1 MNITYLLTQDL
12 KSPSGL
18 GRYGPIASQM
28 AGSGHNVTVFALH
41 PDIRSLKERTSSSN
55 GLTVS
60 YVAAMHVQKS
70 GSDKTY
76 YSPAELVRVASNAT
90 WALTRA
96 GLSIQADII
105 HICKPHPMN
114 GVAGLVAK
122 YARGTH
128 LVLDC
133 DDYEAGSGHFESPWQ
148 RRLVAYFERTLPR
161 KVKHVTTNTSFMR
174 ENILSWGV
182 PQERI
187 TYLPNGVDRERFR
200 HSERNHTNQIR
211 DQYDLIDREV
221 ISYIGSM
228 SLASHAVDLLLEA
241 FKKLKSLRPNAVL
254 LLVGGG
260 EDFTKLQQ
268 AAQATGLAGDIH
280 FTGRIPPD
288 EIPDYYRISDVSVD
302 PVYDDQAARGRSPL
316 KLFESWACGVPI
328 VTADV
333 GDRKSLLSDPPAG
346 LLSRA
351 GDADSLARSID
362 RILENPSL
370 ADSLRSNGL
379 IQVEQYYWDVL
390 AKRLENI
397 YHAITA

>member
-12 KSPSGL
+12 GSPSGL

-28 AGSGHNVTVFALH
+28 AKSGHNVTVFALH

-70 GSDKTY
+70 GSEKTY
-76 YSPAELVRVASNAT
+76 YSPAQLFRVASNAT

-96 GLSIQADII
+96 GLSVPADII

-114 GVAGLVAK
+114 GIAGLVAK
-122 YARGTH
+122 YARRAN
-128 LVLDC
+128 LMLDC
-133 DDYEAGSGHFESPWQ
+133 DDYEAGSGHFESLSQ
-148 RRLVAYFERTLPR
+148 RKLVAYFERTLPS
-161 KVKHVTTNTSFMR
+161 KVRHITTNTSFMR

-200 HSERNHTNQIR
+200 HSEVNRINQIR

-241 FKKLKSLRPNAVL
+241 FTIIKSSRPNAVL

-260 EDFTKLQQ
+260 EDFTTLQQ

-288 EIPDYYRISDVSVD
+288 EIPDYYRLSDISVD
-302 PVYDDQAARGRSPL
+302 PVYDDKAARGRSPL

-370 ADSLRSNGL
+370 AETIRANGF

-390 AKRLENI
+390 AKRLENV
-397 YHAITA
+397 YRSITT

>member
-12 KSPSGL
+12 QSPSGL

-41 PDIRSLKERTSSSN
+41 PDIRSLKERSSSSN

-70 GSDKTY
+70 GSEKTY

-96 GLSIQADII
+96 GLSVPADII

-114 GVAGLVAK
+114 GFAGLVAK
-122 YARGTH
+122 HARRAT
-128 LVLDC
+128 LMLDC
-133 DDYEAGSGHFESPWQ
+133 DDYEAGSGHFESLSQ
-148 RRLVAYFERTLPR
+148 QKLVAYFERTLPS
-161 KVKHVTTNTSFMR
+161 KVRHVTTNTSFMR

-187 TYLPNGVDRERFR
+187 TYLPNGVDRDRFR
-200 HSERNHTNQIR
+200 HSEKKHINQIR
-211 DQYDLIDREV
+211 EQYQLINREV

-241 FKKLKSLRPNAVL
+241 FTILKSSRPKAVL

-268 AAQATGLAGDIH
+268 AARATSMAGDIH
-280 FTGRIPPD
+280 FTGRIPP
-288 EIPDYYRISDVSVD
+288 EKIPDYYRISDVSVD

-333 GDRKSLLSDPPAG
+333 GDRKSLLSNPPAG
-346 LLSRA
+346 VLSQA
-351 GDADSLARSID
+351 GDAESLARSIE
-362 RILENPSL
+362 RILENHLL
-370 ADSLRSNGL
+370 AETLRANGF
-379 IQVEQYYWDVL
+379 IQVENYYWDVL
-390 AKRLENI
+390 AKQLENI
-397 YHAITA
+397 YRSITA

>member
-12 KSPSGL
+12 HSPSGL
-18 GRYGPIASQM
+18 GRYGPIAYQM

-70 GSDKTY
+70 GSEKTY

-114 GVAGLVAK
+114 SVAGLVAK

-200 HSERNHTNQIR
+200 HSDRNHTNQIR

-228 SLASHAVDLLLEA
+228 SLASHAVDLLPESHKSGAFSNSDCLLCHTPGGAAPAAGAAAQPAPEAGESGDVSFTEDVLPSLEA
-241 FKKLKSLRPNAVL
+241 NCATCHGPMAMGGLGMTDYVTLMAGGQSGPVVVPGSPDDSPIVARMGEAHPAVL
-254 LLVGGG
+254 TGDDLQILIDWIAAGA
-260 EDFTKLQQ
+260 ED
-268 AAQATGLAGDIH
+268 
-280 FTGRIPPD
+280 
-288 EIPDYYRISDVSVD
+288 
-302 PVYDDQAARGRSPL
+302 
-316 KLFESWACGVPI
+316 
-328 VTADV
+328 
-333 GDRKSLLSDPPAG
+333 
-346 LLSRA
+346 
-351 GDADSLARSID
+351 
-362 RILENPSL
+362 N
-370 ADSLRSNGL
+370 
-379 IQVEQYYWDVL
+379 
-390 AKRLENI
+390 
-397 YHAITA
+397 